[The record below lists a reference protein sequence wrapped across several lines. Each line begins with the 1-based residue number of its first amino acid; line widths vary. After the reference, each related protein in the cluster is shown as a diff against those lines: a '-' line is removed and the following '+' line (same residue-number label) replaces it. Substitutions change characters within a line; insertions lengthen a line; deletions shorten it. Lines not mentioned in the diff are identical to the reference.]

1 MEIKLNSKEL
11 TTKLEQVFKVVNSK
25 SSLPILN
32 DVLIETKGDVVML
45 TTSDS
50 EMWLSVK
57 CNITSHD
64 QDFKFCINAKDF
76 LNAIKSL
83 NDVPT
88 TITLDEQSKTLTCNY
103 GNGKFQLP
111 YDGTEEFPLQNMNTE
126 DVTSFILDSKR
137 VLKAI
142 ELTGFATAND
152 ELRPIMN
159 GIHFDFFTDGMV
171 TAASDGYKLA
181 RYKDKT
187 ITRNDDGTTPN
198 LTLPKKPANVLM
210 TILSATEGE
219 VKMMFND
226 KAFVINNK
234 DFKITARLLEYKF
247 PNYESVIQKTGNIF
261 VTIDNNALTQAL
273 KRVIPMANESSN
285 LVELDFTQGQVTVSA
300 KDVDF
305 SKSASETITC
315 DCDSEIKIGFK
326 GATLIDILRNIKD
339 DNVVIELTEPNRA
352 GVLYSALTLTRDEY
366 LSLCMPMIIQ

>member
-111 YDGTEEFPLQNMNTE
+111 YDGTEEFLLPNMNTE

-152 ELRPIMN
+152 ELRPVMN

-171 TAASDGYKLA
+171 TATSDGHKLA

-219 VKMMFND
+219 VKMIFND

-247 PNYESVIQKTGNIF
+247 PNYESVIPKTGNIF
-261 VTIDNNALTQAL
+261 ITIDNNALTQAL
-273 KRVIPMANESSN
+273 RRVIPMANESSN